1 MGAPEV
7 CGVDRA
13 KALEE
18 GCREPAEIH
27 HSRDFVENRV
37 LIGDVRRL
45 ENRPGEHQLP
55 VERDAL
61 PLELAEIGQVRI
73 IKKAEAPLLGDQFR
87 DIVEVTIRS
96 GFRAYESGLRQPET
110 GDLRPKRLRLIEN
123 MVGPPA
129 T

>member
-1 MGAPEV
+1 
-7 CGVDRA
+7 
-13 KALEE
+13 
-18 GCREPAEIH
+18 
-27 HSRDFVENRV
+27 VENRV

-96 GFRAYESGLRQPET
+96 GFRA
-110 GDLRPKRLRLIEN
+110 
-123 MVGPPA
+123 
-129 T
+129 